1 MMLPGLL
8 IVLAAA
14 TVYLGSVGAAFAM
27 LMRLSLRLLAERGS
41 RPSRLGVYLDDPVQ
55 LFLPVRAMLGA
66 MHIAVTLLFAT
77 VFWLNGFAALI
88 WIVLCTLAFIL
99 LFEHLLPYLIVR
111 RNPEAVLNALLPSFD
126 LAAGLVWPIVTP
138 FRVLLAS
145 RRERPATAPAAVSE
159 EAQSE
164 ATAAYLDAGEQEGLI
179 ERDERQLLQSIVDFG
194 DTLVHEVMT
203 PRPDIVAIRADATL
217 AELRAF
223 FREQEY
229 SRIPVYADSLDNIV
243 GFVFIKD
250 LMRLPETEPPDR
262 RVSTLARPAYVV
274 PETKRV
280 SDLLREFQRQQWQ
293 IAIVVDE
300 YGGTAG
306 LVTLEDLLE
315 EIVGEIRDE
324 YDVEAEP
331 IVDEGQGRFVVSGKA
346 GVEALAARLGVDIE
360 ADGFETVGGY
370 VMARLGRVPAPG
382 EVHAIDDLT
391 VEILDAE
398 RRRVHRVR
406 VSKPPRDGSA
416 AAIAGAPGT
425 HDEGREP

>member
-1 MMLPGLL
+1 M
-8 IVLAAA
+8 
-14 TVYLGSVGAAFAM
+14 
-27 LMRLSLRLLAERGS
+27 
-41 RPSRLGVYLDDPVQ
+41 
-55 LFLPVRAMLGA
+55 
-66 MHIAVTLLFAT
+66 
-77 VFWLNGFAALI
+77 
-88 WIVLCTLAFIL
+88 
-99 LFEHLLPYLIVR
+99 
-111 RNPEAVLNALLPSFD
+111 
-126 LAAGLVWPIVTP
+126 WPIVTP
-138 FRVLLAS
+138 FRALLAS
-145 RRERPATAPAAVSE
+145 RRERPAPAPAAVSE
-159 EAQSE
+159 EDQPE

-416 AAIAGAPGT
+416 AAIAGAPGA

>member
-1 MMLPGLL
+1 MLAGLL
-8 IVLAAA
+8 ALLAAV
-14 TVYLGSVGAAFAM
+14 TVYLGAVGAAFAM

-41 RPSRLGVYLDDPVQ
+41 RSTRMGAYLDDPIQ

-66 MHIAVTLLFAT
+66 MHVAVAVLLVS
-77 VFWLNGFAALI
+77 VFGLDNAAALA
-88 WIVLCTLAFIL
+88 WIGLSAAAFVLV
-99 LFEHLLPYLIVR
+99 FEHLVPYLIVR
-111 RNPEAVLNALLPSFD
+111 RDPEAVLDALLPSFD
-126 LAAGLVWPIVTP
+126 RLAGLAWPVVTP
-138 FRVLLAS
+138 FRALLAS
-145 RRERPATAPAAVSE
+145 RRDRPVPVQAAVSDE
-159 EAQSE
+159 EQLE
-164 ATAAYLDAGEQEGLI
+164 ATTAYLDAGEQEGLI
-179 ERDERQLLQSIVDFG
+179 ERDERQLLQSVVDFG

-217 AELRAF
+217 AELRTF
-223 FREQEY
+223 FREQGY
-229 SRIPVYADSLDNIV
+229 SRIPVYVESLDNIA

-250 LMRLPETEPPDR
+250 LMRLPETEPQDR
-262 RVSTLARPAYVV
+262 RVSTLVRPAYVV

-324 YDVEAEP
+324 YDVETEP
-331 IVDEGQGRFVVSGKA
+331 LVDEGQGRYVVSGKA
-346 GVEALAARLGVDIE
+346 DIDTLADRLGVEIE
-360 ADGFETVGGY
+360 GEGFETVGGY
-370 VMARLGRVPAPG
+370 VMARLGRVPAAG
-382 EVHAIDDLT
+382 EVLTIDDLV

-406 VSKPPRDGSA
+406 VSKR
-416 AAIAGAPGT
+416 AGGGEPAMAPGKPASQ
-425 HDEGREP
+425 DEGLPS

>member
-1 MMLPGLL
+1 MIAGLL
-8 IVLAAA
+8 IPMAAV
-14 TVYLGSVGAAFAM
+14 TVYLGSVAAAFAT

-41 RPSRLGVYLDDPVQ
+41 RSSRLGAYLDDPVQ

-66 MHIAVTLLFAT
+66 VHVAVALLFAT
-77 VFWLNGFAALI
+77 VFWLDSAWALA
-88 WIVLCTLAFIL
+88 WIVLCSVGFIL
-99 LFEHLLPYLIVR
+99 LFEHLLPYLVVR
-111 RNPEAVLNALLPSFD
+111 RNPEGVLDALLPSFD
-126 LAAGLVWPIVTP
+126 LVARLVRP
-138 FRVLLAS
+138 VLMPLRALLDS
-145 RRERPATAPAAVSE
+145 RRERPAPAQPAVSDQE
-159 EAQSE
+159 QSE
-164 ATAAYLDAGEQEGLI
+164 ATSAYLDAGEQGGLI

-229 SRIPVYADSLDNIV
+229 SRIPVYADSLDNIL

-250 LMRLPETEPPDR
+250 LIRLPETEPPGR
-262 RVSTLARPAYVV
+262 LVSTLVRPAYVV

-280 SDLLREFQRQQWQ
+280 SELLREFQRQQWQ

-324 YDVEAEP
+324 YDVETEAF
-331 IVDEGQGRFVVSGKA
+331 VDEGQGRFVVSGKA
-346 GVEALAARLGVDIE
+346 DIEALGERLGVEIE
-360 ADGFETVGGY
+360 AEGFETVGGY
-370 VMARLGRVPAPG
+370 VMARLGRVPAAG
-382 EVHAIDDLT
+382 ETHAIDDLT

-406 VSKPPRDGSA
+406 VSKRARGGEPAPVSGSRGSQDDGRPS
-416 AAIAGAPGT
+416 
-425 HDEGREP
+425 

>member
-1 MMLPGLL
+1 MLAGLL
-8 IVLAAA
+8 IPMAAV
-14 TVYLGSVGAAFAM
+14 TVYLGSVAAAFAT

-41 RPSRLGVYLDDPVQ
+41 RSSRLGAYLDDPVQ

-66 MHIAVTLLFAT
+66 VHVAVALLFAT
-77 VFWLNGFAALI
+77 VFWLDSAWALA
-88 WIVLCTLAFIL
+88 WIVLCSVGFIL
-99 LFEHLLPYLIVR
+99 LFEHLLPYLVVR
-111 RNPEAVLNALLPSFD
+111 RNPEGVLDALLPSFD
-126 LAAGLVWPIVTP
+126 LVARLVRP
-138 FRVLLAS
+138 VLMPLRALLDS
-145 RRERPATAPAAVSE
+145 RRERPAPAQPAVSDQE
-159 EAQSE
+159 QSE
-164 ATAAYLDAGEQEGLI
+164 ATSAYLDAGEQGGLI

-229 SRIPVYADSLDNIV
+229 SRIPVYADSLDNIL

-250 LMRLPETEPPDR
+250 LIRLPETEPPGR
-262 RVSTLARPAYVV
+262 LVSTLVRPAYVV

-280 SDLLREFQRQQWQ
+280 SELLREFQRQQWQ

-324 YDVEAEP
+324 YDVETEAF
-331 IVDEGQGRFVVSGKA
+331 VDEGQGRFVVSGKA
-346 GVEALAARLGVDIE
+346 DIEALGERLGVEIE
-360 ADGFETVGGY
+360 AEGFETVGGY
-370 VMARLGRVPAPG
+370 VMARLGRVPAAG
-382 EVHAIDDLT
+382 ETHAIDDLT

-406 VSKPPRDGSA
+406 VSKRARGGEPAPVSGSRGSQDDGRPS
-416 AAIAGAPGT
+416 
-425 HDEGREP
+425 

>member
-1 MMLPGLL
+1 MLAGLL
-8 IVLAAA
+8 IPLAAV
-14 TVYLGSVGAAFAM
+14 TVYLGSVGAAFAT

-41 RPSRLGVYLDDPVQ
+41 RSSRLGAYLDDPIQ

-66 MHIAVTLLFAT
+66 VHVAVALLFAT
-77 VFWLNGFAALI
+77 VFWLDSAWALAR
-88 WIVLCTLAFIL
+88 IVLCSFGFIL
-99 LFEHLLPYLIVR
+99 IFEHLLPYLIVR
-111 RNPEAVLNALLPSFD
+111 RNPEGVLDALLPSFD
-126 LAAGLVWPIVTP
+126 AVARLVWPVVVP
-138 FRVLLAS
+138 FRALLAA
-145 RRERPATAPAAVSE
+145 RRDRPAPAQPPVSDE
-159 EAQSE
+159 DQQE
-164 ATAAYLDAGEQEGLI
+164 ATAAYLEAGEQEGLI

-217 AELRAF
+217 LELRAF

-229 SRIPVYADSLDNIV
+229 SRIPVYADSLDSIL

-250 LMRLPETEPPDR
+250 LMRLPETEPPTR
-262 RVSTLARPAYVV
+262 PVSTLVRPAYVV

-324 YDVEAEP
+324 YDVETEP
-331 IVDEGQGRFVVSGKA
+331 FVDEGQGRYVVSGKA
-346 GVEALAARLGVDIE
+346 GIEALGERLGVEIE
-360 ADGFETVGGY
+360 AEGFETVGGY
-370 VMARLGRVPAPG
+370 VMARLGRVPAAG
-382 EVHAIDDLT
+382 ESHAIDDLI
-391 VEILDAE
+391 VEVLDAE

-406 VSKPPRDGSA
+406 VSKRVRGEGPPPAPAR
-416 AAIAGAPGT
+416 AGAEG
-425 HDEGREP
+425 EGRRP

>member
-1 MMLPGLL
+1 
-8 IVLAAA
+8 V
-14 TVYLGSVGAAFAM
+14 
-27 LMRLSLRLLAERGS
+27 
-41 RPSRLGVYLDDPVQ
+41 
-55 LFLPVRAMLGA
+55 
-66 MHIAVTLLFAT
+66 
-77 VFWLNGFAALI
+77 
-88 WIVLCTLAFIL
+88 
-99 LFEHLLPYLIVR
+99 
-111 RNPEAVLNALLPSFD
+111 
-126 LAAGLVWPIVTP
+126 
-138 FRVLLAS
+138 
-145 RRERPATAPAAVSE
+145 
-159 EAQSE
+159 
-164 ATAAYLDAGEQEGLI
+164 
-179 ERDERQLLQSIVDFG
+179 VDFG

-217 AELRAF
+217 AELRTF

-229 SRIPVYADSLDNIV
+229 SRIPVYVDSLDNIA

-370 VMARLGRVPAPG
+370 VLARLGRVPAPG

-416 AAIAGAPGT
+416 AAIAGAPGA
-425 HDEGREP
+425 HDEGRDP